1 MFIEC
6 AGKTLRSSV
15 IQKYKSNPNF
25 TTLVDAIELVRAI
38 LLTVKHKDSM
48 AKHSQ
53 YNSSYHW
60 RPIVLHALYG
70 QMYMDTLGDNTVL
83 PTLWGG
89 LFLFQHDNSP
99 VHQAR
104 SIKKW
109 FSSSVLKNF
118 LNPIQHLWDEQE
130 GRLLAR
136 FHYHPTSMLDT
147 TNAVA
152 MSCSQVPKSA
162 GKLIGSRLMSMVWND
177 MFNKQI
183 WL

>member
-25 TTLVDAIELVRAI
+25 TTLVDVIELVRAI
-38 LLTVKHKDSM
+38 LFTVKQHKSSM

-53 YNSSYHW
+53 YSNSYQW

-83 PTLWGG
+83 PSLWQQFWGG

-99 VHQAR
+99 VHKAR

-109 FSSSVLKNF
+109 FSSLVWKSF
-118 LNPIQHLWDEQE
+118 LNPIQHLWDERE
-130 GRLLAR
+130 GRLSAR
-136 FHYHPTSMLDT
+136 FHYHPTSMLDIT
-147 TNAVA
+147 KCCCIVL
-152 MSCSQVPKSA
+152 QP
-162 GKLIGSRLMSMVWND
+162 GSKISWKVDRE
-177 MFNKQI
+177 QI
-183 WL
+183 NVHGLE